1 MHPPLLPSFRFRD
14 VDHAVV
20 WFDVARRDGE
30 QLVDPHAG
38 APQHPQHEVVPLTAL
53 VSNSKH
59 LVDLLLFQVVGDVL
73 HAHCRK

>member
-1 MHPPLLPSFRFRD
+1 
-14 VDHAVV
+14 
-20 WFDVARRDGE
+20 
-30 QLVDPHAG
+30 
-38 APQHPQHEVVPLTAL
+38 